1 MTALPRRALNKPSR
15 AKLWQGVS
23 ESAKCAKPGVAPNRG
38 DLKDVLGVIGVT
50 ESDWRPV
57 VVEPAVDAAV
67 AVAHVTTGVV
77 ARELAPSKDADIVT
91 GGTRY
96 DADPYLKLLL
106 RHSGNFRKKVSSAF
120 NIKM

>member
-23 ESAKCAKPGVAPNRG
+23 ESATGVAPNRG